1 LYSLFIENEEY
12 EKILK
17 ITDLEYRNQNN
28 EIILTEKE
36 KLLSY

>member
-1 LYSLFIENEEY
+1 MENEEY

-17 ITDLEYRNQNN
+17 ITDLEYKNQPD
-28 EIILTEKE
+28 EFTLTEKE

>member
-1 LYSLFIENEEY
+1 VENEEY

-17 ITDLEYRNQNN
+17 ITDLEYKNQN
-28 EIILTEKE
+28 EEFALTEKE